1 MGLRIKTN
9 GSALTAQRYLGKTS
23 QDTARNIERLSS
35 GYRINKAADDAAGLS
50 IANNLTAEIRSME
63 QAKRNAN
70 DGVSL
75 IQVAEGSMNE
85 ISNILVRMRE
95 LATQAASDTIGDNER
110 AFTNREYTQLVDEI
124 DRIVNTT
131 EFNGINLL
139 GGSDKNDGVGDLT
152 IHIGAG
158 DGSIENTD
166 TIELSI
172 DDIKLGAKD
181 VLGLNNEA
189 EIGPIETGGEFSR
202 ETAAEKLNV
211 IDDAITRVAG
221 NRATLG
227 SLQSRL
233 GSAITN
239 LSIQVEN
246 MATSRSRILDVDY
259 ATETADFSQ
268 NRILAQAGS
277 SVLAQASALPE
288 MALGLLR

>member
-9 GSALTAQRYLGKTS
+9 GSALTAQRFLAKTS
-23 QDTARNIERLSS
+23 QDTAGNIERLSS
-35 GYRINKAADDAAGLS
+35 GFRINKAADDAAGLS
-50 IANNLTAEIRSME
+50 ITNNLTAEIRSME

-85 ISNILVRMRE
+85 VSNILIRMRE
-95 LATQAASDTIGDNER
+95 LATQAASDTIGNNER
-110 AFTNREYTQLVDEI
+110 AFTNREYTELVNEI

-139 GGSDKNDGVGDLT
+139 GGADKNDGIEELT
-152 IHIGAG
+152 LHIGAG

-166 TIELSI
+166 TIEMNI
-172 DDIKLGAKD
+172 NDIRLNAQE

-189 EIGPIETGGEFSR
+189 EIGPLEAGDEFSR
-202 ETAAEKLNV
+202 EVAAEKLNV
-211 IDDAITRVAG
+211 IDDAINRVAG

-227 SLQSRL
+227 AMQSRL
-233 GSAITN
+233 DSAITN

-246 MATSRSRILDVDY
+246 MANSRSRIRDVDY

-277 SVLAQASALPE
+277 SVLAQASSLPE